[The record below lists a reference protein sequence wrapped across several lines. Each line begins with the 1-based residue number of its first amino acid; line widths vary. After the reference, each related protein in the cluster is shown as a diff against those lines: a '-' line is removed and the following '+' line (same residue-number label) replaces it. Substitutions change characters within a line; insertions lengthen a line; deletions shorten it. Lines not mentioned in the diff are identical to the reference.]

1 MDTQLS
7 RRISGMIFLS
17 ANAFLLITN
26 FQNTN
31 TLQFCASILFLSCS
45 VALILSANNHR
56 WLFWGGFAVAI
67 AYIMTALSN
76 EGSGDIL
83 AHISIIFGVFAGA
96 LIFRGGLQ
104 RETGKQIELMKPF
117 DILDKYPLA
126 MAGFIEGACCV
137 LLFISSILLSDMRL
151 FLASGLWT
159 IAHGFLIYSDEYLR
173 EKLGI

>member
-76 EGSGDIL
+76 EGSGD
-83 AHISIIFGVFAGA
+83 
-96 LIFRGGLQ
+96 
-104 RETGKQIELMKPF
+104 KQIELMKPF